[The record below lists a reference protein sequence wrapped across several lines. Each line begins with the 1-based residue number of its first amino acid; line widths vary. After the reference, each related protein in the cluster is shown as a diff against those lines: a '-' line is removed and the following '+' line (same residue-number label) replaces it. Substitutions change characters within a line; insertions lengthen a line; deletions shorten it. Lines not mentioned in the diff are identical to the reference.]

1 MLKMETKVEE
11 KLLMSLQIVDPSPP
25 LSGPLSRPS
34 WVR

>member
-1 MLKMETKVEE
+1 MKTKVEV
-11 KLLMSLQIVDPSPP
+11 KVVDVISLQIVDPSPP